1 MNSQRHATRRSHST
15 VRGMGSLGGFY
26 TLAFAALTAG
36 CETPLPLT
44 RPPSPP
50 PPPPPTAL
58 VTPPPPPFHV
68 ILGSDGTYSLADAIV
83 GKRKGRGWDGASVAV
98 ISDIQ
103 VNALR
108 IRQVRMQSPDCKTGN
123 RDHLELSGP
132 IGPDS
137 SVVVERVLE
146 TLPICYESNGT
157 GRLAPTAYLNSPG
170 GQLKHGYTLGLLF
183 RKYRV
188 SARIVGE
195 QQCASACAI
204 AFLGARYRNMEGNGR
219 ILFHSPYVANGWETT
234 CPTRDQ
240 VPELHQYFMTF
251 LGSKDGELL
260 FDRTMSFCSQQSG
273 WILNRDA
280 AKLFGITT
288 E

>member
-1 MNSQRHATRRSHST
+1 MNSLRYATRRSNST
-15 VRGMGSLGGFY
+15 VRGVGQFGAFC
-26 TLAFAALTAG
+26 TFAFAALTAG

-44 RPPSPP
+44 RPPST
-50 PPPPPTAL
+50 PPTAL
-58 VTPPPPPFHV
+58 VAPSSLPFHV
-68 ILGSDGTYSLADAIV
+68 ILGSDGTQSLADAII
-83 GKRKGRGWDGASVAV
+83 GARKGRGWDGASVAV

-108 IRQVRMQSPDCKTGN
+108 IRQVRMKELGCKAGT

-137 SVVVERVLE
+137 SLVVERVLD
-146 TLPICYESNGT
+146 TLPVCNESSGT
-157 GRLAPTAYLNSPG
+157 GRLAPTVYLNSPG
-170 GQLKHGYTLGLLF
+170 GQLKHGYMLGLLF
-183 RKYRV
+183 RKHRV

-204 AFLGARYRNMEGNGR
+204 AFLGARYRDIEGNGH
-219 ILFHSPYVANGWETT
+219 ILFHSPYVANGRETT

-240 VPELHQYFMTF
+240 VPELRQYFVAF

-260 FDRTMSFCSQQSG
+260 FDRTMSFCGQQSG
-273 WILNRDA
+273 WTLNRDA
-280 AKLFGITT
+280 AKLFGITS